1 MKSRLPKAVRLASV
15 IVASVSLHLF
25 FTSLRGCSADAGLFL
40 QASGTTLYSCI
51 MSLRL
56 GKIHRVIDGEDGGG

>member
-25 FTSLRGCSADAGLFL
+25 FTSLLGCSIDAGLSVRSL
-40 QASGTTLYSCI
+40 GTTLYSCI

-56 GKIHRVIDGEDGGG
+56 GKTHRVIDGEDGGG